1 MFENENAIPE
11 DFLTQKILII
21 AGLSFLGINYGAV
34 MLLIFFIIF
43 DTVFGVAK
51 SVTLHGWVSINKE
64 RFWGGIIT
72 KIAILFIP
80 ISVALSG
87 ALLGF
92 QLQALVMVCMYALIA
107 NDAISCYT
115 NILSI
120 KNKVDYENKD
130 LLEEFINTLRNL
142 IFNYIIGL
150 LKNITKQK

>member
-1 MFENENAIPE
+1 MFENENAICE

-34 MLLIFFIIF
+34 LILIFFMGF

-51 SVTLHGWVSINKE
+51 EVTIRGWSTITKE

-80 ISVALSG
+80 ISVALAG

-92 QLQALVMVCMYALIA
+92 ELKALVMVCMYALIA

-120 KNKVDYENKD
+120 KNKTDYENKD
-130 LLEEFINTLRNL
+130 LLEEFVNVLRNL
-142 IFNYIIGL
+142 VFNYIIGL